1 MPGGKQKIAVLGGGV
16 GALTAAF
23 YLTEE
28 PGWEDRYEITVYQ
41 QGWRLGGKC
50 ASGHDMRPGY
60 GHRIYEH
67 GLHIFAGFYDQ
78 AFHMLNRAYEALE
91 RPDNHPNKTVW
102 DAFTPQD
109 TIAIVDPDQP
119 LPTARQWLLDFPPN
133 ARMPGT
139 TLDTPPM
146 IVMVQRLVAL
156 FLHGAPTRTRPPVP
170 ATQAPKFDDGGFA
183 GVVDGV
189 FTSLVDFVKKSE
201 EELKACIEDFIL
213 HEIITHVEAEML
225 SFDSSSLDPE
235 TRLSLERFLYFGFL
249 TQAVLHGIAKENLI
263 HKGYDAIDRYEWSD
277 WLYMNAVEVAKTQSP
292 KWGDPAVRAR
302 NLIDWTPI
310 SSLYDYVFGYGDGG
324 NTKIRS
330 FAAGTALRSGFLLIS
345 YSGHFFWKMRGAM
358 GDVVI
363 APVYLALKKRGVK
376 FEFFARITD
385 LSIDP
390 TTDRLASIDYVRQV
404 ELKEPEKGYYPLI
417 GVPIP
422 GWPKDV
428 PLEGWPAEPLWDQIR
443 DGELHRSSGRD
454 TEAEHNEEPGGGGRA
469 CRLEAGVDF
478 DKAIIGISVGGLK
491 QVCASFPERLP
502 RSNWGPM
509 FDAITLTRTCA
520 MQLWMRRDM
529 DDLGAV
535 SAGRT
540 LTGADQPYSSWSDM
554 SHLLSRETWSGAE
567 VPRSIIYFCGQI
579 QGPQNGPPAN
589 IKAYD
594 LAVSW
599 LETNS
604 DFYWPRAVSPTSPY
618 NLDPDLIYDPDPGAP
633 GDVLTRQYIRA
644 NCAPSDLY
652 VQSPKDSVYTR
663 MDAHQS
669 GLENLFL
676 AGDWTRNGINSGCAE
691 SAARSGYRCAMAVLG
706 KLPELPT

>member
-1 MPGGKQKIAVLGGGV
+1 MAGARQKIAVLGGGV
-16 GALTAAF
+16 GALAAAF

-28 PGWEDRYEITVYQ
+28 PGWQDRYEITVYQ

-60 GHRIYEH
+60 GDRIYEH

-78 AFHMLNRAYEALE
+78 AFHMLTRAYDALE

-102 DAFTPQD
+102 DAFTPED
-109 TIAIVDPDQP
+109 TIAIVDADQP
-119 LPTARQWLLDFPPN
+119 LPTARQWLMDFPPN
-133 ARMPGT
+133 ARLPGQSLET
-139 TLDTPPM
+139 SPM

-170 ATQAPKFDDGGFA
+170 ATPAPGHE
-183 GVVDGV
+183 GVLDGV
-189 FTSLVDFVKKSE
+189 FTGLADFLKKTE
-201 EELKACIEDFIL
+201 EDLKECVEAFIMHELIKHI
-213 HEIITHVEAEML
+213 EAEML
-225 SFDSSSLDPE
+225 SFDSQKLDPQ
-235 TRLSLERFLYFGFL
+235 TRLSLERFLYFGYL
-249 TQAVLHGIAKENLI
+249 TQAVLHGIAEDNLI
-263 HKGYDAIDRYEWSD
+263 HRGYDVIDCYEWSE
-277 WLYMNAVEVAKTQSP
+277 WLYNNAVAVAKTQSP
-292 KWGDPAVRAR
+292 KWGDPATRAR
-302 NLIDWTPI
+302 NLCDWAPI

-324 NTKIRS
+324 NTKFRN

-363 APVYLALKKRGVK
+363 APVYLALKKKGVK
-376 FEFFARITD
+376 FEFFSRVTG
-385 LSIDP
+385 LNIDP
-390 TTDRLASIDYVRQV
+390 AADRLASIDYVRQV
-404 ELKEPEKGYYPLI
+404 DLKNPVAGYDPLV

-428 PLEGWPAEPLWDQIR
+428 PLEGWPAEPLWDQIA
-443 DGELHRSSGRD
+443 DGDAVRASGREME
-454 TEAEHNEEPGGGGRA
+454 TEHNEAPGGGGTA
-469 CRLEAGVDF
+469 CRLQAGVDF
-478 DKAIIGISVGGLK
+478 DKAIVGISVGGLK
-491 QVCASFPERLP
+491 EVCASFPTRLP

-554 SHLLSRETWSGAE
+554 THLLSRETWSGAD

-579 QGPQNGPPAN
+579 QGPQNGMPAN

-604 DFYWPRAVSPTSPY
+604 LFYWPRAVSPSSPY
-618 NLDPDLIYDPDPGAP
+618 SLDPKLIYDPDPNAP

-691 SAARSGYRCAMAVLG
+691 SAARSGYRCAMAMLG
-706 KLPELPT
+706 RLPELPT